1 MAHTVSV
8 LCGAHELKFETGRL
22 AKIAAGACL
31 VTYGDTMVLAAV
43 SEGPLKFKQDFF
55 PLTMD
60 YREKAYA
67 DGSIPG
73 GFFKREGRPT
83 EKETLTMR
91 LMDRPMRPLFPSGY
105 MRDVQVQA
113 SVLSSDQENDADIH
127 AVNAGSCALALSELP
142 WNGPVGAVRIGRVDD
157 LWVINPTAT
166 QRKTSKLD
174 LIVVGTKHAITMVE
188 CSAKELPEAEM
199 VEALEVAHA
208 EIIRI
213 CDAQLELVA
222 TAGRPKAAWTKPA
235 EDESIVAKIRSD
247 WTKAIEEAHRK
258 PGRKLERNKSHKD
271 ALEAI
276 LKSFFPDYDK
286 DSLVKDPVVEEKRA
300 LVKRYA
306 EQVSQEV
313 FREIC
318 LSGRRYDDRGP
329 ADIRAIEI
337 EVGLLPRTHG
347 SCLFQRGETQA
358 LVVTTLGTKL
368 DEQLVEG
375 LHDKEYRSFYL
386 HYNFPNFSVNDTKP
400 IRGASRREIGHGK
413 LGERAVAAVL
423 PPHEEFPYTIR
434 IVSEILESNGSS
446 SMATVCGATMALMDA
461 GVKITQPVAG
471 IAMGLIKDGSRE
483 VILTDIAGKED
494 AWGDM
499 DFKVAGTQRGITSL
513 QIDIKIDGVSS
524 DLMRRALEQ
533 ARQARIAIL
542 KHMLQALRRPRA
554 ELSRWAPRLEKIMIK
569 KDKIGA
575 LIGPGGKVIRA
586 LQEQYATTIAVEDDG
601 SVVLFSVDA
610 EKLAQCKAAIE
621 GMLGE
626 AEIGK
631 IYEGRVVSIKE
642 FGAFVELAPGMEGL
656 VHVSELADEY
666 VGNPEDV
673 VKVGDVIKVKCVHV
687 DSMGKVKLSRKAVIR
702 EEKGLPVEEYVPPA
716 PRSRGFGD
724 RGGRGG
730 GGGGGRD
737 RGPRR

>member
-8 LCGAHELKFETGRL
+8 LIGAHELKFETGRL

-31 VTYGDTMVLAAV
+31 VTYGDTIVLAAV
-43 SEGPLKFKQDFF
+43 SESALKMKQDFF

-91 LMDRPMRPLFPSGY
+91 LMDRPIRPLFPAGY
-105 MRDVQVQA
+105 VRDVQVQA

-157 LWVINPTAT
+157 AWVINPTAT
-166 QRKTSKLD
+166 QRKTSKVD
-174 LIVVGTKHAITMVE
+174 LVVVGTQHAITMVE

-208 EIIRI
+208 EIVRI
-213 CDAQLELVA
+213 CHAQIELVA
-222 TAGRPKAAWTKPA
+222 AGGRKKADWTRPA
-235 EDESIVAKIRSD
+235 EDEPLLAKIRKD
-247 WTKAIEEAHRK
+247 FRGAIEDAHRK
-258 PGRKLERNKSHKD
+258 PGNKLARNKTHKD
-271 ALEAI
+271 CIEAI
-276 LKSFFPDYDK
+276 
-286 DSLVKDPVVEEKRA
+286 VKTFVPEEPTDQAGIDRKA

-318 LSGRRYDDRGP
+318 LSGRRYDDRQS
-329 ADIRAIEI
+329 ADIRPIEI

-368 DEQLVEG
+368 DEQLIEG
-375 LHDKEYRSFYL
+375 LHDKEYRNFYL
-386 HYNFPNFSVNDTKP
+386 HYNFPNFSVNETKP
-400 IRGASRREIGHGK
+400 IRAASRREIGHGK

-423 PPHEEFPYTIR
+423 PPHEDFPYTIR

-446 SMATVCGATMALMDA
+446 SMATVCGATMSLMDA

-471 IAMGLIKDGSRE
+471 IAMGLVKDGDRE

-513 QIDIKIDGVSS
+513 QMDIKIAGVSS

-533 ARQARIAIL
+533 AKQARIAIL
-542 KHMLQALRRPRA
+542 KHMLSALRRPRA

-586 LQEQYATTIAVEDDG
+586 LQEQYSTTIAVEDDG

-626 AEIGK
+626 AELGK
-631 IYEGRVVSIKE
+631 VYEGKVVSIKE

-656 VHVSELADEY
+656 VHVSELDDGY
-666 VGNPEDV
+666 VANPEDV

-687 DSMGKVKLSRKAVIR
+687 DPMGKVKLSRKAVIR
-702 EEKGLPVEEYVPPA
+702 EEKGLPAEEYVPPA
-716 PRSRGFGD
+716 PRGRGF
-724 RGGRGG
+724 GGRGG
-730 GGGGGRD
+730 GGGRGGRD
-737 RGPRR
+737 RR

>member
-1 MAHTVSV
+1 
-8 LCGAHELKFETGRL
+8 LKFETGRL

-157 LWVINPTAT
+157 AWVINPTTT

-174 LIVVGTKHAITMVE
+174 LIVVGTQHAITMVE

-208 EIIRI
+208 EIVRI
-213 CDAQLELVA
+213 CEVQIQLVA
-222 TAGRPKAAWTKPA
+222 MGGRKKAEWTRPVEDDAVVTKIRKDWKAALET
-235 EDESIVAKIRSD
+235 
-247 WTKAIEEAHRK
+247 AHRK
-258 PGRKLERNKSHKD
+258 PGNKLARNKTHKE

-276 LKSFFPDYDK
+276 VKSFVP
-286 DSLVKDPVVEEKRA
+286 EEPTDQAGIDRKA

-318 LSGRRYDDRGP
+318 LSGRRYDDRTGP
-329 ADIRAIEI
+329 DIRPIEI
-337 EVGLLPRTHG
+337 EVGILPRAHG

-368 DEQLVEG
+368 DEQLIEG
-375 LHDKEYRSFYL
+375 LHDKEYRNFYL

-423 PPHEEFPYTIR
+423 PPHEDFPYTIR

-446 SMATVCGATMALMDA
+446 SMATVCGGTMSLMDA

-471 IAMGLIKDGSRE
+471 IAMGLVKDGDRE
-483 VILTDIAGKED
+483 AILTDIAGKED

-499 DFKVAGTQRGITSL
+499 DFKVAGTQRGITAL
-513 QIDIKIDGVSS
+513 QMDIKIAGVSS

-533 ARQARIAIL
+533 AKQARISIL
-542 KHMLQALRRPRA
+542 KNMLSALRRPRA

-569 KDKIGA
+569 KDAIGK

-610 EKLAQCKAAIE
+610 EKLAACKAAIE

-626 AEIGK
+626 AELGK
-631 IYEGRVVSIKE
+631 VYEGKVVSIKE

-656 VHVSELADEY
+656 VHVSELDDGY
-666 VGNPEDV
+666 VANPEDV

-687 DSMGKVKLSRKAVIR
+687 DPMGKVKLSRKAVIR
-702 EEKGLPVEEYVPPA
+702 EEKGLPVEEYVPPQ
-716 PRSRGFGD
+716 RSRGFGD

-730 GGGGGRD
+730 DRGGRG
-737 RGPRR
+737 GPRR

>member
-8 LCGAHELKFETGRL
+8 LVGAHELKFETGRL

-43 SEGPLKFKQDFF
+43 SEGPPKFKQDFF

-60 YREKAYA
+60 YREKSYA

-91 LMDRPMRPLFPSGY
+91 LMDRPMRPLFPAGY
-105 MRDVQVQA
+105 FREVQVQA

-127 AVNAGSCALALSELP
+127 AVNAGSCALALSDLP

-157 LWVINPTAT
+157 AWVVNPTAT
-166 QRKTSKLD
+166 QRKSSKLD

-208 EIIRI
+208 EIRRI
-213 CDAQLELVA
+213 CDAQIELIA
-222 TAGRPKAAWTKPA
+222 AAGRPKVSWTKPV
-235 EDESIVAKIRSD
+235 EDVSTLARIRKD
-247 WTKAIEEAHRK
+247 FTKTIEEAHRK
-258 PGRKLERNKSHKD
+258 PGNKLARNKTHKEC
-271 ALEAI
+271 LEAI
-276 LKSFFPDYDK
+276 
-286 DSLVKDPVVEEKRA
+286 VKTFVPEETTTDPVILEKKA
-300 LVKRYA
+300 LVKRFA

-318 LSGRRYDDRGP
+318 LSGRRYDDRQHG
-329 ADIRAIEI
+329 DIRPIEI
-337 EVGLLPRTHG
+337 EVGLLPRAHG

-375 LHDKEYRSFYL
+375 LHDKEYRNFYL

-423 PPHEEFPYTIR
+423 PPHEDFPYTIR

-446 SMATVCGATMALMDA
+446 SMATVCGATMSLMDA

-471 IAMGLIKDGSRE
+471 IAMGLVKDGDRE
-483 VILTDIAGKED
+483 AILTDIAGKED
-494 AWGDM
+494 SWGDM

-513 QIDIKIDGVSS
+513 QMDIKIAGVSS
-524 DLMRRALEQ
+524 DLMRRSLEA
-533 ARQARIAIL
+533 ARQARISIL
-542 KHMLQALRRPRA
+542 KNMLSALRRPRA
-554 ELSRWAPRLEKIMIK
+554 ELSRWAPRLEKIMIR

-586 LQEQYATTIAVEDDG
+586 LQEQYSTTIAVEDDG
-601 SVVLFSVDA
+601 TVILFSVDA
-610 EKLAQCKAAIE
+610 DKLAQCKAAIE

-626 AEIGK
+626 AELGK
-631 IYEGRVVSIKE
+631 IYEGKVVSIKE

-656 VHVSELADEY
+656 VHVSELDDAY
-666 VGNPEDV
+666 VANPEDA
-673 VKVGDVIKVKCVHV
+673 VKIGDVIKVKCVHV
-687 DSMGKVKLSRKAVIR
+687 DPMGKVKLSRKAVIR
-702 EEKGLPVEEYVPPA
+702 EEKGLPVEEYVPPQ
-716 PRSRGFGD
+716 RSRGFGD

-730 GGGGGRD
+730 GGGG

>member
-1 MAHTVSV
+1 
-8 LCGAHELKFETGRL
+8 LKFETGRL

-31 VTYGDTMVLAAV
+31 VSYGDTIVLAAV
-43 SEGPLKFKQDFF
+43 SEGPVKFKQDFF

-113 SVLSSDQENDADIH
+113 AVLSSDQENDGDIH

-157 LWVINPTAT
+157 AWVINPTST

-174 LIVVGTKHAITMVE
+174 LIVVGTKQAITMVE

-208 EIIRI
+208 EIRKI
-213 CDAQLELVA
+213 CDAQAELVA
-222 TAGRPKAAWTKPA
+222 TAGRKKADWVKPV
-235 EDESIVAKIRSD
+235 EDAAIVSKIRKD
-247 WTKAIEEAHRK
+247 FGKALDEAHRK
-258 PGRKLERNKSHKD
+258 PGNKLARNKTHKECI
-271 ALEAI
+271 EAI
-276 LKSFFPDYDK
+276 VKTFVPEESTTDQAILDK
-286 DSLVKDPVVEEKRA
+286 KA

-318 LSGRRYDDRGP
+318 LSGRRYDDRGH

-337 EVGLLPRTHG
+337 EVGLLPRAHG

-368 DEQLVEG
+368 DEQLIEG
-375 LHDKEYRSFYL
+375 LHDKEYRNFYL

-413 LGERAVAAVL
+413 LGERAVGAVL
-423 PPHEEFPYTIR
+423 PPHEDFPYTIR
-434 IVSEILESNGSS
+434 IVSEIFESNGSS
-446 SMATVCGATMALMDA
+446 SMATVCGATMSLMDA

-471 IAMGLIKDGSRE
+471 IAMGLIKDGDRE
-483 VILTDIAGKED
+483 AILTDIAGKED
-494 AWGDM
+494 SWGDM

-513 QIDIKIDGVSS
+513 QMDIKIAGVSS
-524 DLMRRALEQ
+524 DLMSRALEQ
-533 ARQARIAIL
+533 AKQARISIL
-542 KHMLQALRRPRA
+542 KNMLAALRRPRA

-569 KDKIGA
+569 KDAIGK

-586 LQEQYATTIAVEDDG
+586 LQEQYNTTIAVEDDG

-626 AEIGK
+626 AELGK
-631 IYEGRVVSIKE
+631 IYEGKVVSIKE

-656 VHVSELADEY
+656 VHVSELDDGY
-666 VGNPEDV
+666 VANPEDV

-687 DSMGKVKLSRKAVIR
+687 DPMGKVKLSRKAVIR

-716 PRSRGFGD
+716 PRGRGF
-724 RGGRGG
+724 GGRGG
-730 GGGGGRD
+730 GGGGRGGRD
-737 RGPRR
+737 RR

>member
-8 LCGAHELKFETGRL
+8 LVGAHELKFETGRL

-31 VTYGDTMVLAAV
+31 ITYGDTMVLAAV
-43 SEGPLKFKQDFF
+43 SEGPPKFKQDFF

-157 LWVINPTAT
+157 AWVINPTTT

-174 LIVVGTKHAITMVE
+174 LIVVGTQHAITMVE

-199 VEALEVAHA
+199 VEALEIAHR
-208 EIIRI
+208 EIVRI
-213 CDAQLELVA
+213 CEAQIELVA
-222 TAGRPKAAWTKPA
+222 TAGRAKAAWTKPT
-235 EDESIVAKIRSD
+235 EDDSIVSKIRKDFKKS
-247 WTKAIEEAHRK
+247 IEEAHRK
-258 PGRKLERNKSHKD
+258 PGNKLSRNKSHKD
-271 ALEAI
+271 AIEAVV
-276 LKSFFPDYDK
+276 KSFVHDEPTDQAGIDRK
-286 DSLVKDPVVEEKRA
+286 A

-306 EQVSQEV
+306 EQVSQEI

-318 LSGRRYDDRGP
+318 LSGRRYDDRQHG
-329 ADIRAIEI
+329 DIRPIEI
-337 EVGLLPRTHG
+337 EVGLLPRAHG

-358 LVVTTLGTKL
+358 LVVATLGTKL
-368 DEQLVEG
+368 DEQLIEG
-375 LHDKEYRSFYL
+375 LHDKMYRPFYL

-413 LGERAVAAVL
+413 LGERAVEAVL
-423 PPHEEFPYTIR
+423 PTHEEFPYTIR

-471 IAMGLIKDGSRE
+471 IAMGLVKDGDRE
-483 VILTDIAGKED
+483 AILTDIAGKED
-494 AWGDM
+494 SW
-499 DFKVAGTQRGITSL
+499 
-513 QIDIKIDGVSS
+513 
-524 DLMRRALEQ
+524 
-533 ARQARIAIL
+533 AR
-542 KHMLQALRRPRA
+542 
-554 ELSRWAPRLEKIMIK
+554 
-569 KDKIGA
+569 
-575 LIGPGGKVIRA
+575 V
-586 LQEQYATTIAVEDDG
+586 
-601 SVVLFSVDA
+601 
-610 EKLAQCKAAIE
+610 
-621 GMLGE
+621 
-626 AEIGK
+626 
-631 IYEGRVVSIKE
+631 
-642 FGAFVELAPGMEGL
+642 
-656 VHVSELADEY
+656 
-666 VGNPEDV
+666 
-673 VKVGDVIKVKCVHV
+673 
-687 DSMGKVKLSRKAVIR
+687 
-702 EEKGLPVEEYVPPA
+702 
-716 PRSRGFGD
+716 
-724 RGGRGG
+724 
-730 GGGGGRD
+730 
-737 RGPRR
+737 

>member
-1 MAHTVSV
+1 MNAHNVSV
-8 LCGAHELKFETGRL
+8 LVGSHELKFETGRL

-91 LMDRPMRPLFPSGY
+91 LMDRPMRPLFPAGY

-113 SVLSSDQENDADIH
+113 SVLSSDQENDADIM

-142 WNGPVGAVRIGRVDD
+142 WNGPVGAVRIGRVEEA
-157 LWVINPTAT
+157 WVINPTST

-208 EIIRI
+208 EIVRI
-213 CDAQLELVA
+213 CEAQLQLVA
-222 TAGRPKAAWTKPA
+222 TAGRKKAEWTRPV
-235 EDESIVAKIRSD
+235 EDESVVKKIRKDFTS
-247 WTKAIEEAHRK
+247 ALEEAHRK
-258 PGRKLERNKSHKD
+258 PGNKLARNKGHKE

-276 LKSFFPDYDK
+276 VKSFVPE
-286 DSLVKDPVVEEKRA
+286 DPKTPEEEAKKA

-318 LSGRRYDDRGP
+318 LSGRRYDDRQGP
-329 ADIRAIEI
+329 DIRPIEI
-337 EVGLLPRTHG
+337 EVGILPRAHG

-368 DEQLVEG
+368 DEQLIEG
-375 LHDKEYRSFYL
+375 LHDKEYRNFYL

-413 LGERAVAAVL
+413 LGERAVGAVL
-423 PPHEEFPYTIR
+423 PPHEDFPYTIR

-446 SMATVCGATMALMDA
+446 SMATVCGATMSLMDA

-471 IAMGLIKDGSRE
+471 IAMGLVKDGDRE
-483 VILTDIAGKED
+483 AILTDIAGKED

-499 DFKVAGTQRGITSL
+499 DFKVAGTQRGITAL
-513 QIDIKIDGVSS
+513 QMDIKISGVSS

-533 ARQARIAIL
+533 AKQARIQIL
-542 KHMLQALRRPRA
+542 KSMLSALRRPRA

-569 KDKIGA
+569 KDAIGK

-586 LQEQYATTIAVEDDG
+586 LQEQYNTTIAVEDDG

-626 AEIGK
+626 AELGK
-631 IYEGRVVSIKE
+631 IYEGKVVSIKE

-666 VGNPEDV
+666 VANPNDV
-673 VKVGDVIKVKCVHV
+673 VKEGDVIKVKCVFV
-687 DSMGKVKLSRKAVIR
+687 DAMGKVKLSRKAVIR

-716 PRSRGFGD
+716 PRGRGFGD

-730 GGGGGRD
+730 GRG
-737 RGPRR
+737 GPRR

>member
-8 LCGAHELKFETGRL
+8 LVGAHELKFETGRL

-31 VTYGDTMVLAAV
+31 CTYGDTLVLAAV

-60 YREKAYA
+60 YREKSYA
-67 DGSIPG
+67 NGSIPG

-91 LMDRPMRPLFPSGY
+91 LMDRPIRPLFPSGY

-113 SVLSSDQENDADIH
+113 SVLSSDMENDADIH
-127 AVNAGSCALALSELP
+127 AVNAGSCALALSEVP

-157 LWVINPTAT
+157 AWVINPTAT

-174 LIVVGTKHAITMVE
+174 LVVVGTKHAITMVE

-208 EIIRI
+208 EIVKI
-213 CDAQLELVA
+213 CEVQLQLVA
-222 TAGRPKAAWTKPA
+222 SAGRKKAEWTKPA
-235 EDESIVAKIRSD
+235 EDEALVAKIRKD
-247 WTKAIEEAHRK
+247 FNAALETAHRK
-258 PGRKLERNKSHKD
+258 PGNKLARNKTHK
-271 ALEAI
+271 EAI
-276 LKSFFPDYDK
+276 EAIVKTFVPEEPK
-286 DSLVKDPVVEEKRA
+286 DEAGIERKA

-306 EQVSQEV
+306 EEVSEEV

-318 LSGRRYDDRGP
+318 LSGRRYDERAH
-329 ADIRAIEI
+329 ADIRPIEI
-337 EVGLLPRTHG
+337 EVGVLPRAHG

-358 LVVTTLGTKL
+358 LVVSTLGTKL
-368 DEQLVEG
+368 DEQLIEG
-375 LHDKEYRSFYL
+375 LHEKEYRNFYL

-413 LGERAVAAVL
+413 LGERAVGAVL
-423 PPHEEFPYTIR
+423 PPHEDFPYTIR

-446 SMATVCGATMALMDA
+446 SMATVCGATMSLMDA

-471 IAMGLIKDGSRE
+471 IAMGLIKDGDRE
-483 VILTDIAGKED
+483 AILTDIAGKED

-499 DFKVAGTQRGITSL
+499 DFKVAGTQRGITAL
-513 QIDIKIDGVSS
+513 QMDIKIDGVSS

-533 ARQARIAIL
+533 AKQARISIL
-542 KHMLQALRRPRA
+542 KNMLSALRRPRA
-554 ELSRWAPRLEKIMIK
+554 ELSRFAPRLEKIMIK
-569 KDKIGA
+569 KDAIGK

-601 SVVLFSVDA
+601 SVTLFSVDA

-626 AEIGK
+626 AELGK
-631 IYEGRVVSIKE
+631 IYEGKVVSIKE

-656 VHVSELADEY
+656 VHVSELDDGY
-666 VGNPEDV
+666 VANPEDV
-673 VKVGDVIKVKCVHV
+673 VKIGDVIKVKCVHV
-687 DSMGKVKLSRKAVIR
+687 DPMGKVKLSRKAVIR

-716 PRSRGFGD
+716 PRGRGF
-724 RGGRGG
+724 GGRGG
-730 GGGGGRD
+730 GGGRGGRD
-737 RGPRR
+737 RR

>member
-1 MAHTVSV
+1 MNAHTVSV
-8 LCGAHELKFETGRL
+8 LVGAHELKFETGRL
-22 AKIAAGACL
+22 AKIAAGSCL

-157 LWVINPTAT
+157 AWVINPTST

-174 LIVVGTKHAITMVE
+174 LIVVGHSKGITMVE

-208 EIIRI
+208 EIVRI
-213 CDAQLELVA
+213 CEAQLELVR
-222 TAGRPKAAWTKPA
+222 TAGRKKADWTKPV
-235 EDESIVAKIRSD
+235 EDEATVAKIRKD
-247 WTKAIEEAHRK
+247 FAKTIEEAHRK
-258 PGRKLERNKSHKD
+258 PGNKLARNKAHKEC
-271 ALEAI
+271 LEAI
-276 LKSFFPDYDK
+276 
-286 DSLVKDPVVEEKRA
+286 VKTFVPEEPTDQAGIDRKA
-300 LVKRYA
+300 AVKRYA

-318 LSGRRYDDRGP
+318 LSGRRYDDRQG
-329 ADIRAIEI
+329 ADIRPIEI
-337 EVGLLPRTHG
+337 EVGMLPRAHG

-368 DEQLVEG
+368 DEQLIEG
-375 LHDKEYRSFYL
+375 LHDKEYRNFYL

-423 PPHEEFPYTIR
+423 PAHEDFPYTIR

-446 SMATVCGATMALMDA
+446 SMATVCGATMSLMDA

-471 IAMGLIKDGSRE
+471 IAMGLVKDGDRE
-483 VILTDIAGKED
+483 AILTDIAGKED
-494 AWGDM
+494 SWGDM

-513 QIDIKIDGVSS
+513 QMDIKINGVSS
-524 DLMRRALEQ
+524 DLMKRALGA
-533 ARQARIAIL
+533 ARDARISIL
-542 KHMLQALRRPRA
+542 KNMLAALRRPRA

-575 LIGPGGKVIRA
+575 LIGPGGKVIRS
-586 LQEQYATTIAVEDDG
+586 LQEQFNTTIAVEDDG

-610 EKLAQCKAAIE
+610 EKLAACKAAIE

-626 AEIGK
+626 AELGK
-631 IYEGRVVSIKE
+631 VYEGTVVSIKE

-656 VHVSELADEY
+656 VHVSELDDGY
-666 VGNPEDV
+666 VANPEDV

-687 DSMGKVKLSRKAVIR
+687 DPMGKVKLSRKAVIR
-702 EEKGLPVEEYVPPA
+702 EEKGLPVEEYVPPQ
-716 PRSRGFGD
+716 RSRGFGD

-730 GGGGGRD
+730 DRGGRG
-737 RGPRR
+737 GPRR

>member
-1 MAHTVSV
+1 MAHSVSV
-8 LCGAHELKFETGRL
+8 LVGAHELKFETGRL

-31 VTYGDTMVLAAV
+31 ITYGDTMVLAAV
-43 SEGPLKFKQDFF
+43 SEGPPKFKQDFF

-60 YREKAYA
+60 YREKSYA

-91 LMDRPMRPLFPSGY
+91 LMDRPMRPLFPAGY

-113 SVLSSDQENDADIH
+113 SVLSSDQENDGDIH

-174 LIVVGTKHAITMVE
+174 LIVVGTKNAITMVE

-208 EIIRI
+208 EIRRI
-213 CDAQLELVA
+213 CDAQIELVA
-222 TAGRPKAAWTKPA
+222 AAGRKKAEWTKPV
-235 EDESIVAKIRSD
+235 EDASIVAKIRKD
-247 WTKAIEEAHRK
+247 FTKSIEEAHRK
-258 PGRKLERNKSHKD
+258 PGNKLARNKTHKD

-276 LKSFFPDYDK
+276 VKSFVPEE
-286 DSLVKDPVVEEKRA
+286 STTDPAILEKKA
-300 LVKRYA
+300 LVKRFA

-318 LSGRRYDDRGP
+318 LSGRRYDDRQHG
-329 ADIRAIEI
+329 DIRPIEI
-337 EVGLLPRTHG
+337 EVGLLPRAHG

-375 LHDKEYRSFYL
+375 LHDKEYRNFYL

-423 PPHEEFPYTIR
+423 PPHEDFPYTIR

-446 SMATVCGATMALMDA
+446 SMATVCGATMSLMDA

-471 IAMGLIKDGSRE
+471 IAMGLVKDGDRE
-483 VILTDIAGKED
+483 AILTDIAGKED
-494 AWGDM
+494 SWGDM

-513 QIDIKIDGVSS
+513 QMDIKIAGVSS
-524 DLMRRALEQ
+524 DLMRRSLEA
-533 ARQARIAIL
+533 ARQARISIL
-542 KHMLQALRRPRA
+542 KNMLSALRRPRA
-554 ELSRWAPRLEKIMIK
+554 ELSRWAPRLEKIMIR
-569 KDKIGA
+569 KDAIGK

-586 LQEQYATTIAVEDDG
+586 LQEQYSTTIAVEDDG
-601 SVVLFSVDA
+601 TVILFSVDA

-626 AEIGK
+626 AELGK
-631 IYEGRVVSIKE
+631 IYEGKVVSIKE

-656 VHVSELADEY
+656 VHVSELDDGY
-666 VGNPEDV
+666 VANPEDV
-673 VKVGDVIKVKCVHV
+673 VKIGDVIKVKCLYV
-687 DSMGKVKLSRKAVIR
+687 DPMGKVKLSRKAVIR
-702 EEKGLPVEEYVPPA
+702 EEKGLPVEPYVPPP
-716 PRSRGFGD
+716 PRSRD
-724 RGGRGG
+724 RGDRGG
-730 GGGGGRD
+730 GGGG

>member
-1 MAHTVSV
+1 MNAHTVSV
-8 LCGAHELKFETGRL
+8 LVGAHELKFETGRL

-43 SEGPLKFKQDFF
+43 SEGPMKFKQDFF

-91 LMDRPMRPLFPSGY
+91 LMDRPMRPLFPAGY

-113 SVLSSDQENDADIH
+113 SVLSSDQENDGDVH

-142 WNGPVGAVRIGRVDD
+142 WNGPVGAVRIGRIDD
-157 LWVINPTAT
+157 AWVINPTTT

-174 LIVVGTKHAITMVE
+174 LIVVGHAKGITMVE

-208 EIIRI
+208 EIVRI
-213 CDAQLELVA
+213 CEAQLELVR
-222 TAGRPKAAWTKPA
+222 TAGRKKAEWTKPT
-235 EDESIVAKIRSD
+235 EDDAVVSKIRKD
-247 WTKAIEEAHRK
+247 FKKTIEEAHRK
-258 PGRKLERNKSHKD
+258 PGNKLARNKAHKE

-276 LKSFFPDYDK
+276 
-286 DSLVKDPVVEEKRA
+286 VKTFVPEEPTDQAGIDRKA

-318 LSGRRYDDRGP
+318 LSGRRYDDRQG
-329 ADIRAIEI
+329 ADIRPIEI
-337 EVGLLPRTHG
+337 EVGVLPRAHG

-368 DEQLVEG
+368 DEQLIEG
-375 LHDKEYRSFYL
+375 LHEKEYRNFYL

-423 PPHEEFPYTIR
+423 PAHEDFPYTIR

-446 SMATVCGATMALMDA
+446 SMATVCGATMSLMDA
-461 GVKITQPVAG
+461 GVKISQPVAG
-471 IAMGLIKDGSRE
+471 IAMGLVKDGDRE
-483 VILTDIAGKED
+483 AILTDIAGKED

-513 QIDIKIDGVSS
+513 QMDIKIDGVSS
-524 DLMRRALEQ
+524 DLMRRALGA
-533 ARQARIAIL
+533 ARDARIAIL
-542 KHMLQALRRPRA
+542 KHMLSALRRPRA

-575 LIGPGGKVIRA
+575 LIGPGGKVIRS
-586 LQEQYATTIAVEDDG
+586 LQEQFNTTIAVEDDG

-610 EKLAQCKAAIE
+610 EKLAACKAMIE
-621 GMLGE
+621 SMLGE
-626 AEIGK
+626 AELGK
-631 IYEGRVVSIKE
+631 IYEGKVVSIKE

-656 VHVSELADEY
+656 VHVSELDDGY
-666 VGNPEDV
+666 VANPEDV
-673 VKVGDVIKVKCVHV
+673 VKVGDVIKVKCLYV
-687 DSMGKVKLSRKAVIR
+687 DPMGKVKLSRKAVIR
-702 EEKGLPVEEYVPPA
+702 EEKGLPVEPYVPPP
-716 PRSRGFGD
+716 PRD

-730 GGGGGRD
+730 RGGGRD
-737 RGPRR
+737 RR

>member
-1 MAHTVSV
+1 VSV
-8 LCGAHELKFETGRL
+8 LVGAHELKFETGRL

-157 LWVINPTAT
+157 AWVINPTAT

-174 LIVVGTKHAITMVE
+174 LIVVGHVHGITMVE

-208 EIIRI
+208 EILRI
-213 CDAQLELVA
+213 CEAQLELVK
-222 TAGRPKAAWTKPA
+222 TAGRKKVDWTKPV
-235 EDESIVAKIRSD
+235 EDDATVAKIRKDFAKS
-247 WTKAIEEAHRK
+247 IEEAHRK
-258 PGRKLERNKSHKD
+258 PGNKLARNKAHKD
-271 ALEAI
+271 CLEAI
-276 LKSFFPDYDK
+276 VKTFVPEEPTDQAGIDK
-286 DSLVKDPVVEEKRA
+286 KTA
-300 LVKRYA
+300 IKRYA

-318 LSGRRYDDRGP
+318 LSGRRYDDRQG
-329 ADIRAIEI
+329 ADIRPIEI
-337 EVGLLPRTHG
+337 EVGMLPRAHG

-368 DEQLVEG
+368 DEQLIEG
-375 LHDKEYRSFYL
+375 LHDKEYRNFYL

-423 PPHEEFPYTIR
+423 PPHEDFPYTIR

-446 SMATVCGATMALMDA
+446 SMATVCGATMSLMDA

-471 IAMGLIKDGSRE
+471 IAMGLVKDGDRE
-483 VILTDIAGKED
+483 AILTDIAGKED
-494 AWGDM
+494 SWGDM

-513 QIDIKIDGVSS
+513 QMDIKIAGVSS
-524 DLMRRALEQ
+524 DLMKRALGA
-533 ARQARIAIL
+533 ARDARISIL
-542 KHMLQALRRPRA
+542 KNMLAALRRPRA

-575 LIGPGGKVIRA
+575 LIGPGGKVIRS
-586 LQEQYATTIAVEDDG
+586 LQEQFNTTIAVEDDG

-610 EKLAQCKAAIE
+610 EKLAACKAMIE
-621 GMLGE
+621 SMLGE
-626 AEIGK
+626 AELGK
-631 IYEGRVVSIKE
+631 IYEGTVVSIKE

-656 VHVSELADEY
+656 VHVSELDDGY
-666 VGNPEDV
+666 VANPEDV
-673 VKVGDVIKVKCVHV
+673 VKVGDVIKVKCLYV
-687 DSMGKVKLSRKAVIR
+687 DPMGKVKLSRKAVIR
-702 EEKGLPVEEYVPPA
+702 EEKGLPVEPYVPPP
-716 PRSRGFGD
+716 PRSRDRGD

-730 GGGGGRD
+730 GRD
-737 RGPRR
+737 RR

>member
-1 MAHTVSV
+1 MQAHTVSV
-8 LCGAHELKFETGRL
+8 LVGAHELKFETGRL

-67 DGSIPG
+67 NGSIPG

-113 SVLSSDQENDADIH
+113 SVVSSDMENDADIH
-127 AVNAGSCALALSELP
+127 AINAGSCALALSELP

-157 LWVINPTAT
+157 AWVINPTAT

-174 LIVVGTKHAITMVE
+174 LVVVGHAKGITMVE
-188 CSAKELPEAEM
+188 CSAKELPETEM

-213 CDAQLELVA
+213 CEAQLELVK
-222 TAGRPKAAWTKPA
+222 TAGRKKADWTKPV
-235 EDESIVAKIRSD
+235 EDEAVIAKIRKD
-247 WTKAIEEAHRK
+247 FTKSIEEAHRK
-258 PGRKLERNKSHKD
+258 PGNKLARNKTHKD
-271 ALEAI
+271 CLEAI
-276 LKSFFPDYDK
+276 VKTFVPEEPTDQAGIDK
-286 DSLVKDPVVEEKRA
+286 KA
-300 LVKRYA
+300 AIKRYA
-306 EQVSQEV
+306 EQISQEV

-318 LSGRRYDDRGP
+318 LSGRRYDDRQGG
-329 ADIRAIEI
+329 DIRPIEI
-337 EVGLLPRTHG
+337 EVGVLPRAHG

-368 DEQLVEG
+368 DEQLIEG
-375 LHDKEYRSFYL
+375 LHEKEYRNFYL

-413 LGERAVAAVL
+413 LGERAVGAVL
-423 PPHEEFPYTIR
+423 PAHEDFPYTIR
-434 IVSEILESNGSS
+434 IVSEIFESNGSS
-446 SMATVCGATMALMDA
+446 SMATVCGATMSLMDA
-461 GVKITQPVAG
+461 GVKISQPVAG
-471 IAMGLIKDGSRE
+471 IAMGLVKDGDRE
-483 VILTDIAGKED
+483 AILTDIAGKED

-513 QIDIKIDGVSS
+513 QMDIKIDGVSS
-524 DLMRRALEQ
+524 DLMKRALGA
-533 ARQARIAIL
+533 ARDARISIL
-542 KHMLQALRRPRA
+542 KNMLAALRRPRA

-575 LIGPGGKVIRA
+575 LIGPGGKVIRS
-586 LQEQYATTIAVEDDG
+586 LQEQFSTTIAVEDDG
-601 SVVLFSVDA
+601 SVTLFSTDA
-610 EKLAQCKAAIE
+610 EKLAACKAMIE
-621 GMLGE
+621 SMLGE
-626 AEIGK
+626 AELGK
-631 IYEGRVVSIKE
+631 IYEGKVVSIKE

-656 VHVSELADEY
+656 VHVSELDDGY
-666 VGNPEDV
+666 VANPEDV
-673 VKVGDVIKVKCVHV
+673 VKVGDVIKVKCLYV
-687 DSMGKVKLSRKAVIR
+687 DPMGKVKLSRKAVIR
-702 EEKGLPVEEYVPPA
+702 EEKGLPVEPYVPPP
-716 PRSRGFGD
+716 PRERGRGGD
-724 RGGRGG
+724 RGGRG
-730 GGGGGRD
+730 RD
-737 RGPRR
+737 RR

>member
-1 MAHTVSV
+1 MNAHTVSV
-8 LCGAHELKFETGRL
+8 LVGAHELKFETGRL
-22 AKIAAGACL
+22 AKIAAGSCL

-43 SEGPLKFKQDFF
+43 SEGPLKVKQDFF

-67 DGSIPG
+67 NGSIPG

-91 LMDRPMRPLFPSGY
+91 LMDRPIRPLFPAGY
-105 MRDVQVQA
+105 VRDVQVQA
-113 SVLSSDQENDADIH
+113 SVLSSDSENDADIH

-142 WNGPVGAVRIGRVDD
+142 WNGPVGAVRIGRIDD
-157 LWVINPTAT
+157 AWVINPTAT
-166 QRKTSKLD
+166 QRETSKLD
-174 LIVVGTKHAITMVE
+174 LVVVGHSKGITMVE

-208 EIIRI
+208 EIVRI
-213 CDAQLELVA
+213 CEAQLELVR
-222 TAGRPKAAWTKPA
+222 TAGRKKADWTKPV
-235 EDESIVAKIRSD
+235 EDEAVVAKIRKD
-247 WTKAIEEAHRK
+247 FTKTIEDAHRK
-258 PGRKLERNKSHKD
+258 PGNKLARNKAHKD
-271 ALEAI
+271 CLEAI
-276 LKSFFPDYDK
+276 
-286 DSLVKDPVVEEKRA
+286 VKTFVPEEPTDQAGIDRKNA
-300 LVKRYA
+300 VKRYA

-318 LSGRRYDDRGP
+318 LSGRRYDDRQGG
-329 ADIRAIEI
+329 DIRPIEI
-337 EVGLLPRTHG
+337 EVGVLPRAHG

-368 DEQLVEG
+368 DEQLIEG
-375 LHDKEYRSFYL
+375 LHEKEYRNFYL

-413 LGERAVAAVL
+413 LGERAVGAVL
-423 PPHEEFPYTIR
+423 PAHEDFPYTIR

-446 SMATVCGATMALMDA
+446 SMATVCGATMSLMDA
-461 GVKITQPVAG
+461 GVKISQPVAG
-471 IAMGLIKDGSRE
+471 IAMGLVKDGDRE
-483 VILTDIAGKED
+483 AILTDIAGKED

-513 QIDIKIDGVSS
+513 QMDIKIDGVSS
-524 DLMRRALEQ
+524 DLMKRALGA
-533 ARQARIAIL
+533 ARDARISIL
-542 KHMLQALRRPRA
+542 KNMLAALRRPRA
-554 ELSRWAPRLEKIMIK
+554 ELSRFAPRLEKIMIK

-586 LQEQYATTIAVEDDG
+586 LQEQFSTTIAVEDDG

-610 EKLAQCKAAIE
+610 EKLAACKAMIE
-621 GMLGE
+621 SMLGE
-626 AEIGK
+626 AELGK
-631 IYEGRVVSIKE
+631 VYEGKVVSIKE

-656 VHVSELADEY
+656 VHVSELDDGY
-666 VGNPEDV
+666 VANPEDV
-673 VKVGDVIKVKCVHV
+673 VKVGDVIKVKCLYV
-687 DSMGKVKLSRKAVIR
+687 DPMGKVKLSRKAVIR
-702 EEKGLPVEEYVPPA
+702 EEKGLPVEPYVPPP
-716 PRSRGFGD
+716 PRSRD

-730 GGGGGRD
+730 GRD
-737 RGPRR
+737 RR

>member
-1 MAHTVSV
+1 MNAHTVSV
-8 LCGAHELKFETGRL
+8 LVGAHELKFETGRL
-22 AKIAAGACL
+22 AKIAAGSCL

-43 SEGPLKFKQDFF
+43 SEGPMKFKQDFF

-142 WNGPVGAVRIGRVDD
+142 WNGPVGAVRVGRIDD
-157 LWVINPTAT
+157 AWVVNPTTT

-174 LIVVGTKHAITMVE
+174 LIVVGHVHGITMVE

-208 EIIRI
+208 EILRI
-213 CDAQLELVA
+213 CEAQIELVK
-222 TAGRPKAAWTKPA
+222 TAGRKKADWTKPV
-235 EDESIVAKIRSD
+235 EDETVVAKIRKD
-247 WTKAIEEAHRK
+247 FKKTIEEAHRK
-258 PGRKLERNKSHKD
+258 PGNKLARNKTHKD
-271 ALEAI
+271 CLEAI
-276 LKSFFPDYDK
+276 VKSFMPEEPTDQAGIDK
-286 DSLVKDPVVEEKRA
+286 KA
-300 LVKRYA
+300 LIKRYA

-318 LSGRRYDDRGP
+318 LSGRRYDDRQG
-329 ADIRAIEI
+329 ADIRPIEI
-337 EVGLLPRTHG
+337 EVGVLPRAHG

-368 DEQLVEG
+368 DEQLIEG
-375 LHDKEYRSFYL
+375 LHEKEYRNFYL

-423 PPHEEFPYTIR
+423 PPHEDFPYTLR

-446 SMATVCGATMALMDA
+446 SMATVCGATMSLMDA

-471 IAMGLIKDGSRE
+471 IAMGLVKDGDRE
-483 VILTDIAGKED
+483 AILTDIAGKED

-499 DFKVAGTQRGITSL
+499 DFKVAGTQRGITAL
-513 QIDIKIDGVSS
+513 QMDIKINGVSS
-524 DLMRRALEQ
+524 DLMRRALGA
-533 ARQARIAIL
+533 ARDARISIL
-542 KHMLQALRRPRA
+542 KNMLAALRRPRA

-586 LQEQYATTIAVEDDG
+586 LQEQFSTTIAVEDDG

-610 EKLAQCKAAIE
+610 EKLAACKAMIE
-621 GMLGE
+621 SMLGE
-626 AEIGK
+626 AELGK
-631 IYEGRVVSIKE
+631 IYEGKVVSIKE

-656 VHVSELADEY
+656 VHVSELDDGY
-666 VGNPEDV
+666 VANPEDV
-673 VKVGDVIKVKCVHV
+673 VKVGDVIKVKCLYV
-687 DSMGKVKLSRKAVIR
+687 DPMGKVKLSRKAVIR
-702 EEKGLPVEEYVPPA
+702 EEKGLPVEPYVPPP
-716 PRSRGFGD
+716 PRERGG
-724 RGGRGG
+724 RSGGRGG
-730 GGGGGRD
+730 RD
-737 RGPRR
+737 RDRR

>member
-8 LCGAHELKFETGRL
+8 LVGAHELKFETGRL

-31 VTYGDTMVLAAV
+31 VTYGDTLVLAAV

-157 LWVINPTAT
+157 AWVINPTAT

-208 EIIRI
+208 EIVRI
-213 CDAQLELVA
+213 CEVQLELVA
-222 TAGRPKAAWTKPA
+222 AAGRKKADWTKPA
-235 EDESIVAKIRSD
+235 EDAALESKIRKD
-247 WTKAIEEAHRK
+247 FGKAIEDAHRK
-258 PGRKLERNKSHKD
+258 PGNKLARNKTHKE

-276 LKSFFPDYDK
+276 
-286 DSLVKDPVVEEKRA
+286 VKTFVPEEPAPTDQAGIDRKA

-318 LSGRRYDDRGP
+318 LSGRRYDDRAH
-329 ADIRAIEI
+329 ADIRPIEI
-337 EVGLLPRTHG
+337 EVGVLPRAHG

-358 LVVTTLGTKL
+358 LVVSTLGTKL
-368 DEQLVEG
+368 DEQLIEG
-375 LHDKEYRSFYL
+375 LHEKEYRNFYL

-413 LGERAVAAVL
+413 LGERAVGAVL
-423 PPHEEFPYTIR
+423 PAHEDFPYTIR
-434 IVSEILESNGSS
+434 IVSEIFESNGSS
-446 SMATVCGATMALMDA
+446 SMATVCGATMSLMDA

-471 IAMGLIKDGSRE
+471 IAMGLVKDGDRE
-483 VILTDIAGKED
+483 AILTDIAGKED

-499 DFKVAGTQRGITSL
+499 DFKVAGTQRGITAL
-513 QIDIKIDGVSS
+513 QMDIKIAGVSS

-533 ARQARIAIL
+533 AKQARISIL
-542 KHMLQALRRPRA
+542 KNMLSALRRPRA

-569 KDKIGA
+569 KDAIGK

-586 LQEQYATTIAVEDDG
+586 LQEQYSTTIAVEDDG

-626 AEIGK
+626 AELGK
-631 IYEGRVVSIKE
+631 VYEGKVVSIKE

-656 VHVSELADEY
+656 VHVSELDDGY
-666 VGNPEDV
+666 VANPEDV

-687 DSMGKVKLSRKAVIR
+687 DPMGKVKLSRKAVIR
-702 EEKGLPVEEYVPPA
+702 EEKGLPPEEYVPPA
-716 PRSRGFGD
+716 PRGRGF
-724 RGGRGG
+724 GGRGG
-730 GGGGGRD
+730 GGGRGGRD
-737 RGPRR
+737 RR